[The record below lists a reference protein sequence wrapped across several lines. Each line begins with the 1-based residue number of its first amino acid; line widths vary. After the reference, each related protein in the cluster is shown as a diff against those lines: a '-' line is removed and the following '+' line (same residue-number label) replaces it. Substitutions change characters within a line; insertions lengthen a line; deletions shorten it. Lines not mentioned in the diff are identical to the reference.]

1 MYSGSTLHQLRDLD
15 RWFGAHQK
23 IDRLAWR
30 HLQATVTPETLR
42 YFPRVRQIL
51 TFEGSN
57 GPDAIKRKT
66 PAQDEP
72 WHYYDPYDAGDTKL
86 LDIIAAHYDELV
98 AAIRSGNETRA
109 CFEAAWLAHA
119 VVDGLTPAH
128 HYPYEQELK
137 RLRNGL
143 GIETRRTPKEKLMM
157 PGDTVREKMH
167 NNWSMWGD
175 KGLLATHIAFEA
187 GVALLILPMRYRTLD
202 LSPHLPVITGRKP
215 YLLFFKS
222 QAKKIADGRYYEQFY
237 RHGWLPKLGKQ
248 VRRDLIPDIV
258 LTVAFIWHSALA
270 EARRS
275 KR

>member
-57 GPDAIKRKT
+57 GPDAIKRQT

-222 QAKKIADGRYYEQFY
+222 QAKKIDDDHYYEQFY

>member
-1 MYSGSTLHQLRDLD
+1 MYSGSTLHQLRNLD

-86 LDIIAAHYDELV
+86 LDIISAHYDELV

-222 QAKKIADGRYYEQFY
+222 QAKKIADDHYYEQFY